1 MQDASDP
8 VPGPESQSDARL
20 KRDAALRRVG
30 RTRRWVIGSSAA
42 LTAGFAVLV
51 SEVAPGHSAAA
62 ANAKSSSAASQP
74 AMPAVAS
81 PDELGLSAPAQ
92 APQSAP
98 SHVPQ
103 SAPQPQAAP
112 APSSD
117 SAQNDA
123 PVSGGS

>member
-1 MQDASDP
+1 MPDAPDP
-8 VPGPESQSDARL
+8 VPGPERQSDARL

-51 SEVAPGHSAAA
+51 AEVAPGHSAAA
-62 ANAKSSSAASQP
+62 SNAKSSSAVSQP

-81 PDELGLSAPAQ
+81 PGELGLSAPSQ
-92 APQSAP
+92 A
-98 SHVPQ
+98 PQ
-103 SAPQPQAAP
+103 SAPQPQPAP
-112 APSSD
+112 APPSD
-117 SAQNDA
+117 SSQNDA

>member
-1 MQDASDP
+1 MQETPDP
-8 VPGPESQSDARL
+8 GPGPENRSNARL

-51 SEVAPGHSAAA
+51 AEVAPGHSAAA
-62 ANAKSSSAASQP
+62 SNANSSSAASQP

-81 PDELGLSAPAQ
+81 PSSLGLSAPAQ

-98 SHVPQ
+98 
-103 SAPQPQAAP
+103 QPQAAP
-112 APSSD
+112 SPSSD
-117 SAQNDA
+117 SSQSDA

>member
-1 MQDASDP
+1 MQDAPDP
-8 VPGPESQSDARL
+8 LPGPERQSDGRF

-62 ANAKSSSAASQP
+62 SNAKSSSAASQP

-81 PDELGLSAPAQ
+81 PGELGLSAPAQ
-92 APQSAP
+92 APQPAP
-98 SHVPQ
+98 SQ
-103 SAPQPQAAP
+103 AQPQAAP
-112 APSSD
+112 TPP
-117 SAQNDA
+117 AQNDG

>member
-1 MQDASDP
+1 MQETPDP
-8 VPGPESQSDARL
+8 GPGPENRSNARL

-51 SEVAPGHSAAA
+51 AEVAPGHSAAA
-62 ANAKSSSAASQP
+62 SNAKSGSAAKSSSAASQP

-81 PDELGLSAPAQ
+81 PGELGLSAPSQ
-92 APQSAP
+92 A
-98 SHVPQ
+98 PQ

-117 SAQNDA
+117 SSQNDA